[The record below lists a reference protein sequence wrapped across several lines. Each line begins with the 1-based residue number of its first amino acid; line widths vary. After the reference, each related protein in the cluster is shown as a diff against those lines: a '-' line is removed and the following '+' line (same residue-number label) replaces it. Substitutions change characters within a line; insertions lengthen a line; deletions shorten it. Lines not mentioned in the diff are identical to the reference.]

1 MDSIALMSEVL
12 VGGRV
17 CGVAIAGAAIMAI
30 GQKPPRRR
38 GPGRRCPPASRTARL
53 FQFADGIQRNSNR
66 LLLLNVPVPANHER
80 QRLRF
85 ALPSRRVAT
94 RMQKS

>member
-1 MDSIALMSEVL
+1 MSEVL

-17 CGVAIAGAAIMAI
+17 RCDH
-30 GQKPPRRR
+30 RRR
-38 GPGRRCPPASRTARL
+38 GDHADRSKAPEASGPAGGVRPGPRGFLNFDLRTDSSTQIKPIVAL
-53 FQFADGIQRNSNR
+53 V
-66 LLLLNVPVPANHER
+66 LNVPANHER
-80 QRLRF
+80 QCLRF